1 MVHEIFHDM
10 SDIKESGFYSVI
22 HVATETHDKVLN
34 IVASLNSDLHEATNP
49 VIEGS
54 SMLVFNLFQIFSN
67 KRCRTYL

>member
-10 SDIKESGFYSVI
+10 SVIMDSGFCSVI